1 MKQTTDGLEIVYL
14 SPDELKPYENNT
26 RRHSPDDIEA
36 IKDSIDHVG
45 FLDPIAVWGEK
56 NIIVE
61 GHGRLLAAKEIGLD
75 KVPCIRLDHLTD
87 TQRRD
92 YAIRHNRTA
101 ELSAW
106 DFGKLEEEIARLEIE
121 GVDLSGLNFDL
132 DPLHGDD
139 WFSRE
144 EKDGG
149 KRQEGNEEY
158 NEFLEKFEAK
168 KTTDDCYTPDNIYNA
183 VADWVAQE
191 YKVNKANFVR
201 PFYPGGDYQA
211 ENYKPFEIVVD
222 NPPFSIL
229 SEILRFYCEKGIRF
243 FLFAPTLTLFS
254 GRGLDVEYIPTG
266 VGVVYE
272 NGASVNTS
280 FITNMGKNRVRSAPT
295 LYKVVDAANDENLAA
310 MHKDL
315 PNYSY
320 PDEVITAAIVGRW
333 SKYGV
338 DFSVPGDE
346 CVRISE
352 LDEQKE
358 QGKAIFGGGFLLS
371 QRAAAERAAAERA
384 AATKWE
390 LSEREREI
398 VKSLGK

>member
-1 MKQTTDGLEIVYL
+1 MKLQIEYL
-14 SPDELKPYENNT
+14 PVGALTPYENNT
-26 RRHSPDDIEA
+26 RRHAPEDVEQIKASIEA
-36 IKDSIDHVG
+36 DG
-45 FLDPIAVWGEK
+45 FNDPIGIWGEK

-61 GHGRLLAAKEIGLD
+61 GHGRLIAAKEMGLE
-75 KVPCIRLDHLTD
+75 KVPVIRLDHLTD

-121 GVDLSGLNFDL
+121 GVDLSGLGFDL
-132 DPLHGDD
+132 DKLVGNDF
-139 WFSRE
+139 FSRE
-144 EKDGG
+144 NRADTSRQDG
-149 KRQEGNEEY
+149 NDEY
-158 NEFLEKFEAK
+158 NEFLDKFEAK
-168 KTTDDCYTPDNIYNA
+168 RTTDDCYTPDNIYDA
-183 VADWVAQE
+183 VADWVAKE
-191 YKVNKANFVR
+191 YGVNRSDFVR
-201 PFYPGGDYQA
+201 PFYPGGDYQGYQ
-211 ENYKPFEIVVD
+211 YKDGCVVVD

-229 SEILRFYCEKGIRF
+229 AEILRFYCGEGIRF

-254 GRGLDVEYIPTG
+254 GRGCDVEYIPTG

-280 FITNMGKNRVRSAPT
+280 FVTNMGKSRVRSAPA
-295 LYKVVDAANDENLAA
+295 LYKAVDAANDENLAA

-338 DFSVPGDE
+338 DFSVPANE

-352 LDEQKE
+352 LDQQKE

-371 QRAAAERAAAERA
+371 ERAAAERAAAERA
-384 AATKWE
+384 AATRWS

-398 VKSLGK
+398 VKSLGTNRG

>member
-1 MKQTTDGLEIVYL
+1 MDDLQIVYL
-14 SPDELKPYENNT
+14 DPHELTPYENNT
-26 RRHSPDDIEA
+26 RKHTPEDIDQIKASIEA
-36 IKDSIDHVG
+36 DG
-45 FLDPIAVWGEK
+45 FNDPIGIWGEK
-56 NIIVE
+56 NLIVE
-61 GHGRLLAAKEIGLD
+61 GHGRQIAALEMGLD
-75 KVPCIRLDHLTD
+75 KVPCIRLDHLTE

-101 ELSAW
+101 ELSEW
-106 DFGKLEEEIARLEIE
+106 DFSKLEEEIAALEIE
-121 GVDLSGLNFDL
+121 GVDMDDLKFDL
-132 DPLHGDD
+132 DRADD

-144 EKDGG
+144 DRNDTS
-149 KRQEGNEEY
+149 RQEGNEEY

-183 VADWVAQE
+183 VADWVASE
-191 YKVNKANFVR
+191 YGVKRANFVR
-201 PFYPGGDYQA
+201 PFFPGGDYQG
-211 ENYKPFEIVVD
+211 ENYKPSDIVVD

-229 SEILRFYCEKGIRF
+229 SEILRFYCEKGVRF
-243 FLFAPTLTLFS
+243 FLFAPTLTMFS

-266 VGVVYE
+266 VGVMYE

-280 FITNMGKNRVRSAPT
+280 FITNMGKSRVRSAPT
-295 LYKVVDAANDENLAA
+295 LYKAVNAANDENLTA

-338 DFSVPGDE
+338 DFQVPGDE
-346 CVRISE
+346 CVRIAE

-358 QGKAIFGGGFLLS
+358 QGKAIYGGGFLLS
-371 QRAAAERAAAERA
+371 ERAAAERAAAERA
-384 AATKWE
+384 AATKWK
-390 LSEREREI
+390 LSDREKEI
-398 VKSLGK
+398 VRSLGK